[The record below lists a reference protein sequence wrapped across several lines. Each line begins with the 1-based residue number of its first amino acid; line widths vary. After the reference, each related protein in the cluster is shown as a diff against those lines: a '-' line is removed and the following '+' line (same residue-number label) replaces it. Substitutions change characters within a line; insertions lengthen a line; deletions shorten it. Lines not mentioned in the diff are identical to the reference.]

1 MPVKPSYE
9 WIEAVMKEIV
19 EITDQEEEDMYGPS
33 FSTAKNQWAD
43 FYSDTNKCFQGFFVY
58 KDNNDRSIRPGQF
71 NTMYKAQSTIPAT
84 KYYAAVTALET
95 YHNKHLSYI
104 DSMPPRRKST
114 NPINTNFVRRLNAVK
129 ALFDEFPQVLAA
141 ERETQAQEA
150 RAAQTPTAQR
160 RPSPYSYYAPGA
172 DPRDYKNDLPMLLAQ
187 LKSAGS

>member
-1 MPVKPSYE
+1 MPVKLSYE

-33 FSTAKNQWAD
+33 FSTAKSQWAD
-43 FYSDTNKCFQGFFVY
+43 FYSDTNKGFQGFFIY
-58 KDNNDRSIRPGQF
+58 KDATDRSRRTSQF
-71 NTMYKAQSTIPAT
+71 NTWYKSQTMPAT

-104 DSMPPRRKST
+104 QSMPPKRTST
-114 NPINTNFVRRLNAVK
+114 NPINKNFVNRLNKVK
-129 ALFDEFPQVLAA
+129 TLFEEFPQVLAA

-150 RAAQTPTAQR
+150 RAAQTPKVQP

>member
-9 WIEAVMKEIV
+9 WIEDVMKEIV
-19 EITDQEEEDMYGPS
+19 EITDQDEVDMYGAS
-33 FSTAKNQWAD
+33 FSTAKSQWAD
-43 FYSDTNKCFQGFFVY
+43 FYSDTNKGFKGFFVY
-58 KDNNDRSIRPGQF
+58 KDDKDLSIRPGHF
-71 NTMYKAQSTIPAT
+71 NTMYKARSTMPAT
-84 KYYAAVTALET
+84 KYYTAVTALET
-95 YHNKHLSYI
+95 YHKKHLSYI

-114 NPINTNFVRRLNAVK
+114 NHINTNFVRRLNAVK

-150 RAAQTPTAQR
+150 RETPTAQP

-172 DPRDYKNDLPMLLAQ
+172 DPRHYKNDLPMLLAQ